1 MTKQEGVWVA
11 DSGIEFGR
19 GTWRARG
26 VRAYNGSLGAEPP
39 AGSRGRAPG
48 GGSGG
53 RSPLKLK
60 AFELLSIQWKRQN
73 ALFSLLCNHNKL
85 GCLRS
90 EPKPNVPL
98 LGWRSRGTLPPEAE
112 SIFDLGIGTSNGSC
126 KFRALGACAPSL
138 PPTPLDPPLVQGH
151 SPGRGV
157 VTKSPRS

>member
-19 GTWRARG
+19 GTWQARG
-26 VRAYNGSLGAEPP
+26 VRAYNESLGAEPP
-39 AGSRGRAPG
+39 AGSRQSPWWGC
-48 GGSGG
+48 
-53 RSPLKLK
+53 PLKLK

-73 ALFSLLCNHNKL
+73 ALFSLLCNHSKL

-98 LGWRSRGTLPPEAE
+98 LGWGSRGTWPPEAE